1 MISHIFVMPRIST
14 RASSKENTLE
24 IQWRRAIFQSLKTL
38 WLLRSCCKSIH
49 CFVVIFKISCNFSS
63 GQSLLVK
70 ALIIFFSVLWT
81 FAEAGQKIYFLQN
94 KVWQIEVYTLFKG
107 QHRLVSFCN
116 FRFFSKRFRQ
126 VWSKNCHENLRT
138 FLKIVKMHRKNM
150 FYEVVCHQA
159 NKMASLLIIYYG
171 TPP

>member
-94 KVWQIEVYTLFKG
+94 KVWQIEVYTL
-107 QHRLVSFCN
+107 HRPTTISFILQ
-116 FRFFSKRFRQ
+116 FPIFFKRFRQ
-126 VWSKNCHENLRT
+126 VRNF
-138 FLKIVKMHRKNM
+138 FLTKTAMKT
-150 FYEVVCHQA
+150 
-159 NKMASLLIIYYG
+159 IYV
-171 TPP
+171 PF